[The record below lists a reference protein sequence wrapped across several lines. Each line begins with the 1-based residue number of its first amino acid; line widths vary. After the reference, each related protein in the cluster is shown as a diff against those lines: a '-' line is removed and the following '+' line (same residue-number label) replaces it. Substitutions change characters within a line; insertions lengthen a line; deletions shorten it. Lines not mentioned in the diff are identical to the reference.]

1 MSDKLK
7 ALVVHSDPAETGP
20 VAQMLKDSDF
30 DVEHVPHGPAAFAA
44 MLRSKF
50 DLIVTDIK
58 LKRLDG
64 FHVIQAARGLNIP
77 AKIIAFSGKIG
88 RASAR
93 GVLEIAKR
101 AGAHET
107 VERPH
112 KPAHFWQLLKNLFPQ
127 KILER
132 RKEPRNP

>member
-1 MSDKLK
+1 MSEKLK
-7 ALVVHSDPAETGP
+7 ALVVHADPAETGP
-20 VAQMLKDSDF
+20 VAKMLQDTNF
-30 DVEHVPHGPAAFAA
+30 DVEHAPHGPAAFAA
-44 MLRSKF
+44 MLRSRF

-58 LKRLDG
+58 LHRLDG
-64 FHVIQAARGLNIP
+64 FHVIQAARDLNIP
-77 AKIIAFSGKIG
+77 AKIIAFSGKLG

-93 GVLEIAKR
+93 GVLDIAKR

-112 KPAHFWQLLKNLFPQ
+112 KPAHLWKLLRNMFPQ
-127 KILER
+127 KILDR